1 MAIYVLIDSNHD
13 IVDKIDSI
21 TEGGAEHYF
30 MRRKKME
37 NEDFD
42 KIWTVVS
49 YSYYKEQTEVFTRK
63 PSSQQIEW
71 WKEEEGYLDLD
82 KS

>member
-1 MAIYVLIDSNHD
+1 MKYVLIDNYD
-13 IVDKIDSI
+13 NICGTIDSV
-21 TEGGAEHYF
+21 TSGGAEHYF

-37 NEDFD
+37 KEDFD

-49 YSYYKEQTEVFTRK
+49 YSYYKEQTEAFTRK
-63 PSSQQIEW
+63 PSSEQIEW

>member
-1 MAIYVLIDSNHD
+1 MKYVLIDNYD
-13 IVDKIDSI
+13 NICGTIDSV
-21 TEGGAEHYF
+21 TPGGAEHYF

-37 NEDFD
+37 KEDFD

-82 KS
+82 KP

>member
-1 MAIYVLIDSNHD
+1 MKYVLIDNYD
-13 IVDKIDSI
+13 NICGTIDSV
-21 TEGGAEHYF
+21 TSGGAEHYF

-37 NEDFD
+37 KEDFD

-49 YSYYKEQTEVFTRK
+49 YSYYKEQVEAFTRK
-63 PSSQQIEW
+63 PSSEQIEW

-82 KS
+82 KP